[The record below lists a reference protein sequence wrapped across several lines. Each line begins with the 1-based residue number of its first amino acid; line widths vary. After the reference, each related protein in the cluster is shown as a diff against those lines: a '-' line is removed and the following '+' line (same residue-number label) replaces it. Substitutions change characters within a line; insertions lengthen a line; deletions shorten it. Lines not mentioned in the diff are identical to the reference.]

1 MTDADA
7 GCCLTDSRRPGLPDG
22 RIKKTPRTKSYGLF
36 GVKCLNSAYAVQLSH
51 ICICMPFRV
60 LRQTSYDELSADGG
74 RLFCQ
79 KRKLR

>member
-1 MTDADA
+1 MIYADA
-7 GCCLTDSRRPGLPDG
+7 GCCLTDPKRPGQPDG

-36 GVKCLNSAYAVQLSH
+36 GVKCLNSAYAVPLSH
-51 ICICMPFRV
+51 IGICMPFSV
-60 LRQTSYDELSADGG
+60 LRQTSYDELPADGG